1 MKPDAQKAADKLPSL
16 HDDPEAFLDRMLSAG
31 QNDNRDQ
38 FRLMTQIL
46 ANEPAGR
53 ALRAEAIETVNRQEQ
68 QAAQQ
73 AMQAQQQQQQQQQ
86 QETVRIGGR
95 SM

>member
-1 MKPDAQKAADKLPSL
+1 A
-16 HDDPEAFLDRMLSAG
+16 AG
-31 QNDNRDQ
+31 QNDDRDQ

-53 ALRAEAIETVNRQEQ
+53 ALRAEAIDTVNQQEQ

-73 AMQAQQQQQQQQQ
+73 AMLAQQQQQQQQ